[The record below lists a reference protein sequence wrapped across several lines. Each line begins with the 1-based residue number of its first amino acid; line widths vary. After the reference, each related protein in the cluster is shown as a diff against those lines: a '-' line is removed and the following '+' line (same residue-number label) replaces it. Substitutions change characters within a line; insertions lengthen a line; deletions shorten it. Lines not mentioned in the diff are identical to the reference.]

1 MNKSLPKYIIVENK
15 IRHTIRY
22 RDITDKLPG
31 ERVMAKEFGVSYMT
45 MRKAVENLVA
55 EKILYKIPTRGTYV
69 VRQKTVKTIVR
80 NISNFFE
87 SRMI

>member
-1 MNKSLPKYIIVENK
+1 MNKTLPKYIIVENK
-15 IRHTIRY
+15 IRDAIRY
-22 RDITDKLPG
+22 REITDKLPG